1 MTRGAMPAARK
12 AKARDSIEDAKDT
25 AAERRRGQVPI
36 FTLLRYRAPSE
47 WLAVIVGSVAAFC
60 SGGATP
66 LFMYFFGRM
75 TNSAYDDD
83 AGPKVTRSFA
93 MLMTCIGTLSMIL
106 VFIKTA
112 TYQVTATR
120 LVGRIKCAYFAAVL
134 NQDIGW
140 HDRHKPGELISRL
153 TGDTR
158 VILNGVND
166 RFAGWIENLGT
177 GVVGIV
183 FAFISSWELT
193 LLMMGSLPLIAV
205 AVYFLS
211 VASAHH
217 VAVTRKQ
224 YAAAS
229 AIAQEVLHNIK
240 TVQSFNR
247 EMHEVERFSE
257 TIVGSRKSGIKKE
270 FLVAMAGGSVMGIM
284 LCVIGLAF
292 ILAAYLVQSGRTG
305 VGSVSA
311 SFLTVMYGAMGLGQV
326 FPALMSFVEART
338 AAQPLFTAIDEQPVI
353 DVNAPGR
360 EATFRRCIEV
370 RDISFAYP
378 SRPDQFIFRH
388 LSATIRK
395 GQKVAFSGATG
406 CGKSTIISLLQR
418 FYDPVEGA
426 IYVDGHDLQDVDLRS
441 WRSRIGIVSQE
452 PNLFSGSVLDNIR
465 TGRRSATFEEVV
477 TACKQAQIHDTI
489 LTLPHGYDTNVGALG
504 SQLSGGQ
511 KQRLA
516 IARAVVRGADILLLD
531 EATSA
536 LDRKSEVEVQQAIDD
551 LTQNSQMT
559 VITIAHRM
567 ATIRNMD
574 CIFFLD
580 GARDGGSSIVE
591 CGTYDE
597 LLHMNGRF
605 ASMVM
610 MQDTATG
617 NLCTV
622 VHDTS
627 FYLYASALD
636 KSAGS
641 SISYEGSGSSR
652 DSWETSSRDFHEIE
666 DRWSQCATVDDVPFE
681 HRTDWEE
688 RRTRVSMWRIMKMTK
703 SRWWA
708 IALGFLGSIITA
720 IVFPCVG
727 LMVTQLI
734 NSLGSYRQTQ
744 DEKFMRQQITLY
756 VILLIILG
764 AAYFLGSVLTGF
776 YGYAGEYLT
785 CELRSMLF
793 QQILRQDQTFFD
805 MPRRDPG
812 ALATLLS
819 GDCEAVHQLYGPTL
833 GSRLKSVCALGG
845 GIAIGIIM
853 QWKVALV
860 CLATMPLF
868 VGSIVAQ
875 QVFFTDSEKVRES
888 GIDTVVNEALASI
901 RTVTS
906 FSMQSWMVRRYKRI
920 VNIAEQTAERRSV
933 LISLL
938 AGVTELTLMGSMA
951 LSFWYGGTLIEK
963 GEAHFGNVLVAAMA
977 ITMGST
983 LAGAE
988 AGSFATKLRDA
999 RQSSNRV
1006 FAVIDRVPA
1015 VDSYEY
1021 GKVIF
1026 EEQVGIS
1033 LRNVSFAYPAREGV
1047 EVLKDVSL
1055 TFQGG
1060 SSNGLMGQTGCGKST
1075 IVQILARFYPISS
1088 GEVLVNGRDLSS
1100 LDLVTWRDQVS
1111 IVLQEP
1117 SLFSGTIRDNI
1128 KYSLP
1133 DATEEEVME
1142 AAKIACIHDDIMQM
1156 DNGYDTEVGYRGQQL
1171 SGGQKQRVAIARG
1184 VLRCPKL
1191 LLLDEATS
1199 ALDNVTETRVQHNL
1213 DEFQRRFNV
1222 TTVAIAHR
1230 LTTIHHSDQIVLLDS
1245 GKIIERGT
1253 HAQLLAHD
1261 GEYKSRWELAQQ

>member
-1 MTRGAMPAARK
+1 MSEARK
-12 AKARDSIEDAKDT
+12 TKAKDAIQDAKE
-25 AAERRRGQVPI
+25 AASATLRGQVPI
-36 FTLLRYRAPSE
+36 LTLLRYRAPGE
-47 WLAVIVGSVAAFC
+47 WFAVSVGSIAAFC

-75 TNSAYDDD
+75 TNGAYDDD
-83 AGPKVTRSFA
+83 AAPKVTRSFA

-106 VFIKTA
+106 VFIKTV

-120 LVGRIKCAYFAAVL
+120 LVGRIKCAYFTAVV

-177 GVVGIV
+177 GLVGLV
-183 FAFISSWELT
+183 FAFIASWELT
-193 LLMMGSLPLIAV
+193 LLIMGSLPLIGV

-211 VASAHH
+211 AASSRH
-217 VAVTRKQ
+217 VSVTRNQ
-224 YAAAS
+224 YAMAS
-229 AIAQEVLHNIK
+229 AIAQEVLQNIK

-257 TIVGSRKSGIKKE
+257 TIVGSRKAGIRKE
-270 FLVAMAGGSVMGIM
+270 FLVAMAGGTVMGIM

-292 ILAAYLVQSGRTG
+292 ILAAHLVQSGRTD

-311 SFLTVMYGAMGLGQV
+311 AFLTVMYGAMGLGQV

-338 AAQPLFTAIDEQPVI
+338 AAQPIFMAIDAQPVI

-360 EATFRRCIEV
+360 EATFHRCIEIKNV
-370 RDISFAYP
+370 TFTYP
-378 SRPDQFIFRH
+378 TRPDQLIFKN
-388 LSATIRK
+388 LSAKIRK

-406 CGKSTIISLLQR
+406 CGKSTILSLIQR
-418 FYDPVEGA
+418 FYDPKEGA
-426 IYVDGHDLQDVDLRS
+426 VYVDGHDLRDLDLRS
-441 WRSRIGIVSQE
+441 WRSRIAIVSQE

-465 TGRRSATFEEVV
+465 AGRRTATFEEVV
-477 TACKQAQIHDTI
+477 GACKQARIHDTI

-516 IARAVVRGADILLLD
+516 IARAVVRGAAILLLD

-536 LDRKSEVEVQQAIDD
+536 LDRKSEVEVQRALDD
-551 LTQNSQMT
+551 LTENSQMT

-567 ATIRNMD
+567 ATIRHMD

-580 GARDGGSSIVE
+580 GARDSGSSIVE

-627 FYLYASALD
+627 FYLYPSGLN
-636 KSAGS
+636 KNAGG
-641 SISYEGSGSSR
+641 SISTEDSDSVTESWDSGSNSFYEDDDQWSR
-652 DSWETSSRDFHEIE
+652 YSN
-666 DRWSQCATVDDVPFE
+666 VGDVPFE

-688 RRTRVSMWRIMKMTK
+688 RKTSVSMWRIVKMTK

-708 IALGFLGSIITA
+708 IVLGLVGSIITS

-727 LMVTQLI
+727 LMITQMI
-734 NSLGSYRQTQ
+734 NSLGNYRQSQ
-744 DEKFMRQQITLY
+744 DKKFMHTQMTLY
-756 VILLIILG
+756 VALLIVLG
-764 AAYFLGSVLTGF
+764 ALYFLGAVLTGF
-776 YGYAGEYLT
+776 YGYVGEYLT
-785 CELRSMLF
+785 CELRTMLF

-812 ALATLLS
+812 SLATLLS

-833 GSRLKSVCALGG
+833 GSRLKSVCALAG
-845 GIAIGIIM
+845 GILIGIVV

-875 QVFFTDSEKVRES
+875 QVFFADSGTVRES
-888 GIDTVVNEALASI
+888 GIDTVVNEALTSI

-906 FSMQSWMVRRYKRI
+906 FNRQHWMINRYKRI
-920 VNIAEQTAERRSV
+920 VNIAELTAERRSV
-933 LISLL
+933 LISVL
-938 AGVTELTLMGSMA
+938 AGATEITLMGSMA

-963 GEAHFGNVLVAAMA
+963 GETHFSNVLVAAMA

-1006 FAVIDRVPA
+1006 FTVIDRVPA

-1026 EEQVGIS
+1026 EEEVGIS
-1033 LRNVSFAYPAREGV
+1033 FGNVGFTYPAREGV

-1055 TFQGG
+1055 NFQAG

-1075 IVQILARFYPISS
+1075 IVQILARFYPFSS
-1088 GEVLVNGRDLSS
+1088 GKVLVNGHDLHS
-1100 LDLVTWRDQVS
+1100 LDLVTWRAQVS

-1133 DATEEEVME
+1133 DATEEEVVE

-1156 DNGYDTEVGYRGQQL
+1156 DNGYGTEVGYRGQQL

-1184 VLRCPKL
+1184 VIRCPKL

-1199 ALDNVTETRVQHNL
+1199 ALDNVTEARVQRNL
-1213 DEFQRRFNV
+1213 AEFQRRFSV
-1222 TTVAIAHR
+1222 TTVAVAHR
-1230 LTTIHHSDQIVLLDS
+1230 LATIRHSDQIVLLDS

-1253 HAQLLAHD
+1253 HDQLLAQD
-1261 GEYKSRWELAQQ
+1261 GEYKSRWELTQK